1 MASLS
6 DLKKAVERL
15 LITPGTSNIVQLNR
29 KAKDSAYE
37 AYIFGLCVEA
47 VKRLGGI
54 VEIRTVN
61 GDINPNPIVLRGA
74 PGVIYSALQNFAYAY
89 CELNGKQFEIHLD
102 VEFIGQSTASHE
114 IDVSFISHEAAERCR
129 VRRDYPRMS
138 QHLIGA
144 IECKFYSGNPG
155 VALARTFAGLVSD
168 ASVNRVEA
176 FVYNRSSDE
185 ISAFFS
191 KVNSSECFDDLTPLN
206 ARFEEMFINYI
217 MKELKK
223 WSKRKG

>member
-6 DLKKAVERL
+6 DLEKAVKRL
-15 LITPGTSNIVQLNR
+15 LITPGTSHIIQLNR

-54 VEIRTVN
+54 IEIRTVN
-61 GDINPNPIVLRGA
+61 GDTNPNPIVLRGA

-89 CELNGKQFEIHLD
+89 CELNGKQFEIHID

-155 VALARTFAGLVSD
+155 VSLARTFAGLVSD
-168 ASVNRVEA
+168 ASVNRIEA

-206 ARFEEMFINYI
+206 TRFEEMFINYI